1 MLARERNHTSSVKLQ
16 DAYSTATS
24 GEKRMKNSKKNS
36 GGYWMLFG
44 LVAFL
49 AAPIAIH
56 HVMAP
61 AVAEPSLHA
70 DASAAQ

>member
-1 MLARERNHTSSVKLQ
+1 
-16 DAYSTATS
+16 
-24 GEKRMKNSKKNS
+24 MKNSKKNS